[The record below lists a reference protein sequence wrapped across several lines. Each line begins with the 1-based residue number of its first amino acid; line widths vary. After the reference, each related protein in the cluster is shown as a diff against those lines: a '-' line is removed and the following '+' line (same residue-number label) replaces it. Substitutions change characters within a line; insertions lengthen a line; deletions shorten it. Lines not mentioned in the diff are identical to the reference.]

1 LMLAMV
7 LRGRELY
14 ARFMSWSVITINF
27 LILIAY
33 LFYLRF
39 RKIC

>member
-1 LMLAMV
+1 M
-7 LRGRELY
+7 GRDLY

-27 LILIAY
+27 LILTGY
-33 LFYLRF
+33 LMHLRF